1 MGVRDSRAS
10 STGENRKMDDGAG
23 AAKPQVLV
31 GEASREVRRRES
43 LWKRFRK
50 HRLALIGLIIL
61 VTLASISL
69 VGPSF
74 LEHSPNATNLQV
86 TNEAPSRDHLLG
98 TDRNGRD
105 VLSRL
110 LHAGRISLSVG
121 VSVAFIAVVV
131 GMVIGSVAG
140 FFGGWIDTVLMR
152 FVDVVLSFPTI
163 LIVITIIAM
172 IGPGLGNLIVAMGL
186 LAWPPVARLLRAEFL
201 SLRERDYILAAR
213 SIGVPGARVVLRHLV
228 PNAMA
233 PVIVAATFGVA
244 QAILLE
250 AGLSFLG
257 LGIQR
262 PTASWG
268 NMLSEAQSLTVLASM
283 PWLWIPPGVMITLA
297 ILAINF
303 MGDGLRDALDPRSV
317 SR

>member
-10 STGENRKMDDGAG
+10 TVRENQETDDDAG
-23 AAKPQVLV
+23 SAKTSVLAN
-31 GEASREVRRRES
+31 EAGREIRRRES
-43 LWKRFRK
+43 VWKRFRK

-61 VTLASISL
+61 AILAFTAL
-69 VGPSF
+69 VGPAF
-74 LEHSPNATNLQV
+74 LEHSPNTTNLQA
-86 TNEAPSRDHLLG
+86 TNEAPNPDNLLG

-121 VSVAFIAVVV
+121 VSVAFIAVVI
-131 GMVIGSVAG
+131 GMVIGSIAG
-140 FFGGWIDTVLMR
+140 FFGGWVDTVLMR

-172 IGPGLGNLIVAMGL
+172 IGPGLANLILAMGL

-201 SLRERDYILAAR
+201 SLRERDFILAAR